1 MALKPTIYK
10 FRVNLADTNQNKFD
24 DFNLTVALHP
34 SETQERMLARM
45 VAFALNYTPELTFTK
60 GLSDQE
66 QPDIWEHDDAGV
78 MQTWIEVGEPSVD
91 RLKKATRSAG
101 KVVIY
106 PFADS
111 KSQMWFTKNQGK
123 LSQLKATI
131 VKLNGEAIKA
141 LEDGLERTNDFSVMC
156 SEDSVYLTLN
166 EASSEFQ
173 LELLQA

>member
-34 SETQERMLARM
+34 SETNERMLARI

-66 QPDIWEHDDAGV
+66 QPDIWLHDDSGITK
-78 MQTWIEVGEPSVD
+78 TWIEVGEPSYE
-91 RLKKATRSAG
+91 RLKKATRLAETV
-101 KVVIY
+101 KVY

-111 KSQMWFTKNQGK
+111 KSQVWFDKNQSK
-123 LSQLKATI
+123 LS
-131 VKLNGEAIKA
+131 KLDLSVTKLDGEALLNLVA
-141 LEDGLERTNDFSVMC
+141 GLQRTNDLSVMC
-156 SEDSVYLTLN
+156 SEDSIYLTLG
-166 EASSEFQ
+166 EISSEFR
-173 LELLQA
+173 LQPLQ